1 MLPRMT
7 KRVLAT
13 LLWFYAGWYAG
24 AMTAA
29 LFGISPALG
38 PIIAVAAA
46 AMIGGDPRGII
57 WGSRIRLAETAA
69 PVARTQTAEPAI

>member
-1 MLPRMT
+1 MT

-38 PIIAVAAA
+38 PIIAVSAAA
-46 AMIGGDPRGII
+46 IIGGDPRGII
-57 WGSRIRLAETAA
+57 WGRRTRTVETAA
-69 PVARTQTAEPAI
+69 PVALTQAAEPAI

>member
-1 MLPRMT
+1 MT

-38 PIIAVAAA
+38 PIFAVAAA
-46 AMIGGDPRGII
+46 AIIGGDPRGII
-57 WGSRIRLAETAA
+57 WGRRIRTAETAG
-69 PVARTQTAEPAI
+69 PVSLPRAAEPAI